1 MIRLFYVAA
10 LIRFANS
17 PIFSWMTRSNKWSQ
31 YVGSRLMITCFKPG
45 IRPASSGTTCRR
57 HFKRSADHKK
67 KISFI
72 KLFIKGFKM
81 LNEIAEQHDIRF

>member
-1 MIRLFYVAA
+1 MVAICRLKVNDHLLQTGNPARI
-10 LIRFANS
+10 LRD
-17 PIFSWMTRSNKWSQ
+17 
-31 YVGSRLMITCFKPG
+31 KP
-45 IRPASSGTTCRR
+45 CRR

-81 LNEIAEQHDIRF
+81 LNEIAEQHDIRFNTVPHTA